1 MTRLSNSVQ
10 LIGNLGADPE
20 VKVFDNGNT
29 LCKLSLAVN
38 EYFRDKEGNS
48 QKRTNWMKVA
58 AWGKTAEQMVNILT
72 KGNRV
77 AINGKLINRQYDGQD
92 GKRRFVTEVHANQF
106 LNLTPA
112 VKNDNLPF

>member
-10 LIGNLGADPE
+10 LIGNLGNDPE

-38 EYFRDKEGNS
+38 EYFKDKEGKS

-58 AWGKTAEQMVNILT
+58 AWGKTAEHMVNILT

-77 AINGKLINRQYDGQD
+77 AINGKLINRQYDGKD
-92 GKRRFVTEVHANQF
+92 GKKRYVTEVYATQF

-112 VKNDNLPF
+112 AKVDKLPF